1 MLFAK
6 IPESDIP
13 VCFVVLI
20 SVGSNNLIVDSRT
33 LVRQYEV

>member
-6 IPESDIP
+6 IPESDISI
-13 VCFVVLI
+13 CFVVLI

-33 LVRQYEV
+33 PVRQYEV